1 MEAIERSVSNG
12 IVIEKVNLVRATL
25 NEAYE
30 LKNNLLEDSLD
41 HKKIIVDLS
50 LCDYIDSTFLG
61 AIIYSYKKIKERDGI
76 IVLVIGDTSLA
87 NSFIFREITS
97 IFLIFSS
104 VKEAIDELNNLQK
117 VDVEGRPRDSSAN

>member
-1 MEAIERSVSNG
+1 VEAIERYLENG

-25 NEAYE
+25 NEAFV
-30 LKNNLLEDSLD
+30 LKNNLLEDGLD
-41 HKKIIVDLS
+41 YKKIVVDLS

-61 AIIYSYKKIKERDGI
+61 AIIYSYRRIKESDGI

-104 VKEAIDELNNLQK
+104 VKEAITELSNPNRVTVK
-117 VDVEGRPRDSSAN
+117 D

>member
-1 MEAIERSVSNG
+1 MEAIERSEKNG

-41 HKKIIVDLS
+41 YKKIIIDLS
-50 LCDYIDSTFLG
+50 FCDYIDSTFLG
-61 AIIYSYKKIKERDGI
+61 AIIFSYKRIKESDGI

-87 NSFIFREITS
+87 NSIIFREITS
-97 IFLIFSS
+97 IFLIFNSVEEAITELNTPNKVT
-104 VKEAIDELNNLQK
+104 VKE
-117 VDVEGRPRDSSAN
+117 